1 MKVEVTCIAC
11 NKLHV
16 IEVNS
21 VDFFAWKHGELVQ
34 VAFPYL
40 SDSDRELLVSHTC
53 DKCWEEA
60 FSEERW
66 EDGPE
71 EEVNS

>member
-1 MKVEVTCIAC
+1 MILEVKCVAC
-11 NKLHV
+11 NKLHY
-16 IEVNS
+16 VNVG
-21 VDFFAWKHGELVQ
+21 VDDFAKWQSGELVQ

-40 SDSDRELLVSHTC
+40 SDSDRELLTSHTC

-66 EDGPE
+66 EEGPE